1 MRGGTMNFETV
12 VVIYIV
18 KNSLA
23 IDAKIGKWLNKFYHN
38 GPDYEWDRRAIE
50 KVIRNAINDYLMH
63 CDNMGL
69 EVTRYFLYR
78 YENFVH
84 DEFSAMVQF
93 IQNIQVRHNDE
104 YINGFSEEL
113 YTEAMDSMRDI

>member
-12 VVIYIV
+12 AVIYIV
-18 KNSLA
+18 KNNLA
-23 IDAKIGKWLNKFYHN
+23 IDEKIGKWMNKFYHN
-38 GPDYEWDRRAIE
+38 SSDYQWDRRAIE
-50 KVIRNAINDYLMH
+50 KVMRNAINDYLMH
-63 CDNMGL
+63 CDNMEL

-104 YINGFSEEL
+104 YINGFSEEQF
-113 YTEAMDSMRDI
+113 TEAIDSTEKI

>member
-1 MRGGTMNFETV
+1 MNFETV

-18 KNSLA
+18 KNNLA
-23 IDAKIGKWLNKFYHN
+23 IDEKIGKWMNKFYHN
-38 GPDYEWDRRAIE
+38 SSDYQWDRRAIE
-50 KVIRNAINDYLMH
+50 KVMRNAINDYLMH

-104 YINGFSEEL
+104 YINGFSEEQF
-113 YTEAMDSMRDI
+113 TEAMDSTEKI

>member
-18 KNSLA
+18 KNNLA
-23 IDAKIGKWLNKFYHN
+23 IDAKIGKWMNKFYHN
-38 GPDYEWDRRAIE
+38 TPDYQWDRRAIE

-63 CDNMGL
+63 CDDMGL

-93 IQNIQVRHNDE
+93 IQNIRVRHNDE
-104 YINGFSEEL
+104 YVNGFSEEL
-113 YTEAMDSMRDI
+113 YIEAMESMKDI

>member
-18 KNSLA
+18 KNNLA
-23 IDAKIGKWLNKFYHN
+23 IDEKIGKWMNKFYHN
-38 GPDYEWDRRAIE
+38 SSDYQWDRRAIE
-50 KVIRNAINDYLMH
+50 KVMRNAINDYLMH

-104 YINGFSEEL
+104 YINGFSEEQF
-113 YTEAMDSMRDI
+113 TEAMDSTEKI